1 MFDKAVSLV
10 YAVRAMTATYLL
22 KHCKIVVNTLCL
34 GFSSSQDGFLATP
47 SLSGSNMA
55 MSMDSPT
62 SILDTNLEGISGS
75 PASIVTD
82 VSVMVVEESGMTSSP
97 SSLIC

>member
-1 MFDKAVSLV
+1 
-10 YAVRAMTATYLL
+10 
-22 KHCKIVVNTLCL
+22 
-34 GFSSSQDGFLATP
+34 
-47 SLSGSNMA
+47 
-55 MSMDSPT
+55 MSMNFPA

-75 PASIVTD
+75 PAPMVTD

>member
-1 MFDKAVSLV
+1 
-10 YAVRAMTATYLL
+10 MTATYLL
-22 KHCKIVVNTLCL
+22 KHCIHSKIVVTTLCL

-47 SLSGSNMA
+47 NLSGSNMA
-55 MSMDSPT
+55 ISMDFPT
-62 SILDTNLEGISGS
+62 SILDTNLEGVSES
-75 PASIVTD
+75 PASMVTD